1 MDKIF
6 SALELIKGPYSRK
19 PDFIYVVLE
28 DLFPPDKT
36 LKVSVVT
43 EVLRNLSL
51 SWDRNLPGPGFRI
64 QKGHYPEKRDPD
76 KTKQNENKQ
85 IHDQREDQQHS

>member
-51 SWDRNLPGPGFRI
+51 S
-64 QKGHYPEKRDPD
+64 
-76 KTKQNENKQ
+76 
-85 IHDQREDQQHS
+85 